1 MEYRRVVRVAEVTL
15 DSNQDYLM
23 FGQIVEILVWEDE
36 KIFVFTVLDTV
47 MFDAHYIWHTKYKRV
62 HKHLLEP
69 TMTLQGHA
77 VFDKILRHG
86 KYYVVDKDTA
96 AIELL

>member
-1 MEYRRVVRVAEVTL
+1 MVQVAEMTL

-36 KIFVFTVLDTV
+36 KIFVLTVLDTV
-47 MFDAHYIWHTKYKRV
+47 MFDAHYIRHTKYKRV

-69 TMTLQGHA
+69 TMTLQDMQ
-77 VFDKILRHG
+77 FFTRF
-86 KYYVVDKDTA
+86 
-96 AIELL
+96 